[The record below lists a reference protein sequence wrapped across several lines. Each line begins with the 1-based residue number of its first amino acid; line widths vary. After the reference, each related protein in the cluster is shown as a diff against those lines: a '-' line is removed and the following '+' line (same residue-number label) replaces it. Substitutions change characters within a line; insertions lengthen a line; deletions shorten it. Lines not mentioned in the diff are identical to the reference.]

1 MKNLIIA
8 MAAGLMLAG
17 CEPWKTPRCEALDA
31 KAWEASEWISVK
43 GAPVAD
49 TSAKERKRAADGTSV
64 FWCDIANKKAVKSAK
79 WMTTSLGVG
88 YPFLNGVPVG
98 KEILRPGFTH
108 SEKTKYSF
116 TYDITSALKTSEGAV
131 NRFAAEVSSGWW
143 RDKIVAYAGEKS
155 AFRGVIEFTYED
167 GTTELVGTKAS
178 EWKGAVAGPV
188 LHAGI
193 FDGEEYDA
201 RLTNA
206 ARDAAGEFAS
216 AGCERND
223 EFKGV
228 ILPSAGAEIVLRWDL
243 AMKRGPYVVKPGETL
258 VVDFGQNCAG
268 VPAFCFSAKPG
279 TVLTALPGEML
290 NDADKGQR
298 GSDGPKGSVYRE
310 NLRMANDGMRV
321 VYTFGEGEDMYFPM
335 YTFFGYRYLSI
346 TATDT
351 VELKCVASV
360 PVTSIAEE
368 METGSLET
376 GDADVNKL
384 ISNVR
389 WGQLSNY
396 LSVPTDCP
404 QRNERLGWMADT
416 QVFAETGAFNADTA
430 AFFHKWMRDVRDSQY
445 PSGALPGVA
454 PRAQYG
460 NEPMRF
466 GWADAGVIVPYTV
479 WRHFGDTAIIEENWA
494 MMEKY
499 VDHVNETKYDF
510 EATKAEN
517 GGYEWADWVSFEKY
531 GTFDGHAW
539 KEGPNG
545 ELLVYPEARAYWNYL
560 GACYWLMDAQMM
572 ETMAA
577 AADKGIA
584 KYVKMREDARAYLK
598 ANFFE
603 KEDGLLLKIFR
614 DMQTPALFA
623 LKLGLVEGEAKA
635 KTIAALKQ
643 NFKAHGDCLQTGFLG
658 TSILMDTLTEN
669 GMTDIAY
676 TLLLQHNF
684 PSWLYSVDQGATTI
698 WERWN
703 SYTVK
708 DGFGSVGMNSFN
720 HYAYGVVAAWIYKT
734 VAGIAS
740 DPTQPGFRNIVMA
753 PKPDKRLGFVKA
765 SYRSRAGLIT
775 SEWKYEGD
783 TWIWDF
789 TIPEGATAVVTL
801 PGETAGKLYDAGTY
815 HIER

>member
-1 MKNLIIA
+1 
-8 MAAGLMLAG
+8 
-17 CEPWKTPRCEALDA
+17 
-31 KAWEASEWISVK
+31 
-43 GAPVAD
+43 
-49 TSAKERKRAADGTSV
+49 
-64 FWCDIANKKAVKSAK
+64 
-79 WMTTSLGVG
+79 
-88 YPFLNGVPVG
+88 
-98 KEILRPGFTH
+98 
-108 SEKTKYSF
+108 
-116 TYDITSALKTSEGAV
+116 
-131 NRFAAEVSSGWW
+131 
-143 RDKIVAYAGEKS
+143 
-155 AFRGVIEFTYED
+155 
-167 GTTELVGTKAS
+167 
-178 EWKGAVAGPV
+178 
-188 LHAGI
+188 
-193 FDGEEYDA
+193 
-201 RLTNA
+201 
-206 ARDAAGEFAS
+206 
-216 AGCERND
+216 
-223 EFKGV
+223 
-228 ILPSAGAEIVLRWDL
+228 
-243 AMKRGPYVVKPGETL
+243 
-258 VVDFGQNCAG
+258 
-268 VPAFCFSAKPG
+268 
-279 TVLTALPGEML
+279 
-290 NDADKGQR
+290 
-298 GSDGPKGSVYRE
+298 
-310 NLRMANDGMRV
+310 
-321 VYTFGEGEDMYFPM
+321 
-335 YTFFGYRYLSI
+335 
-346 TATDT
+346 
-351 VELKCVASV
+351 
-360 PVTSIAEE
+360 
-368 METGSLET
+368 
-376 GDADVNKL
+376 
-384 ISNVR
+384 
-389 WGQLSNY
+389 
-396 LSVPTDCP
+396 
-404 QRNERLGWMADT
+404 
-416 QVFAETGAFNADTA
+416 
-430 AFFHKWMRDVRDSQY
+430 
-445 PSGALPGVA
+445 
-454 PRAQYG
+454 
-460 NEPMRF
+460 
-466 GWADAGVIVPYTV
+466 
-479 WRHFGDTAIIEENWA
+479 
-494 MMEKY
+494 MMGKY

-517 GGYEWADWVSFEKY
+517 RGYEWADWVSFEKY

-720 HYAYGVVAAWIYKT
+720 HYAYGAVAAWIYKT

-740 DPTQPGFRNIVMA
+740 DPAQPGFRNIVMA
-753 PKPDKRLGFVKA
+753 PKPDRRLGFAKA

-775 SEWKYEGD
+775 SEWKYEGEK
-783 TWIWDF
+783 WIWDF

-801 PGETAGKLYDAGTY
+801 PGEASGKPYGAGTY

>member
-17 CEPWKTPRCEALDA
+17 CDECKRCEALDA

-64 FWCDIANKKAVKSAK
+64 FWNRIVNRKPVKSAK
-79 WMTTSLGVG
+79 WMTAGLGVYYVLVNG
-88 YPFLNGVPVG
+88 ELVGRDFL
-98 KEILRPGFTH
+98 KPGFTH
-108 SEKTKYSF
+108 FEKTKRSF
-116 TYDITSALKTSEGAV
+116 TYDITPMLKTGAGEA
-131 NRFAAEVSSGWW
+131 NDFGAEVSSGWW
-143 RDKIVAYAGEKS
+143 RDMIVAYAGEKS
-155 AFRGVIEFTYED
+155 AFRGVVEFTYED

-188 LHAGI
+188 THAGI

-201 RLTNA
+201 RQTNA
-206 ARDAAGEFAS
+206 ARDPGAGKWTS
-216 AGCERND
+216 SGCERND
-223 EFKGV
+223 EFKGE
-228 ILPSAGAEIVLRWDL
+228 ILPSEGAEIVLRWDL

-258 VVDFGQNCAG
+258 VIDFGQNCAG
-268 VPAFCFSAKPG
+268 VPAFEFSAKRG

-290 NDADKGQR
+290 NDADEGRR
-298 GSDGPKGSVYRE
+298 GSDGPKGSVYRA
-310 NLRMANDGMRV
+310 NLRMPNDGMRV
-321 VYTFGEGEDMYFPM
+321 AYTFAGAGDEIYFPF

-351 VELKCVASV
+351 VELKSVASV
-360 PVTSIAEE
+360 PVTSIAKE
-368 METGSLET
+368 METGTLET

-479 WRHFGDTAIIEENWA
+479 WRHFGDAAIIGENWA

-517 GGYEWADWVSFEKY
+517 RGYEWADWVSFEKY

-572 ETMAA
+572 EAMGAA
-577 AADKGIA
+577 TGRDVA
-584 KYVKMREDARAYLK
+584 KYAKMREDARAYLK

-603 KEDGLLLKIFR
+603 KADGLLLKIFR

-623 LKLGLVEGEAKA
+623 LKLGLVEGEAKV

-669 GMTDIAY
+669 GMVDIAY

-720 HYAYGVVAAWIYKT
+720 HYAYGAVAAWIYKT

-753 PKPDKRLGFVKA
+753 PKPDRRLGFAKA

-775 SEWKYEGD
+775 SEWKYEGEK
-783 TWIWDF
+783 WIWDF

-801 PGETAGKLYDAGTY
+801 PGEASGKPYDAGTY